1 MEKKMTLAQAAK
13 QVVSALDAPISEEE
27 FIERVFEIYPTKAK
41 TPTSSLKNTLRF
53 DLDGEVLIYLDK
65 EKIIPLNKFI
75 SGVRIRIPV
84 DGQMAGDG
92 YITADALQPFYPGW
106 RYWQKEIFFQ
116 NKNEEVIPTK
126 SVTIKLDIPEDVPG
140 IFTRDEAK
148 AYEIL
153 EWFIENDVQE
163 GDSIIVTAKRWDPFI
178 GLLECEKR
186 QDRRQEK
193 IEAFNKEF
201 ADTLF
206 DLLENSRDERIY
218 VRHALPKVYA
228 LLSDPYGYPGDHWRQ
243 ILEKDGRMLFTGFDI
258 TYADMYEFDPFEP
271 FSDEQLSRIN
281 KNYDENQAGIVYR
294 FKAFPEYTKKIWRE
308 IEIRGN
314 QTLSTLDSILRDAFQ
329 HDPDDHLGGFWKR
342 VPRGNTKRFRE
353 VDLGTINP
361 FEEGDGAEIRIGS
374 LDLKVGDQL
383 KYVYDFG
390 DWLEHFLALEETSA
404 VQKGIEYP
412 RIVAQN
418 KPRYRYCPSCK
429 EKGKKTI
436 ATMLCIECSNRQQKD
451 IEVCENC
458 FDEKHEEH
466 YGVEILY

>member
-1 MEKKMTLAQAAK
+1 MEKKITLAQAAT
-13 QVVSALDAPISEEE
+13 QVISALDTPISEEE

-41 TPTSSLKNTLRF
+41 TFTTSLKNTLRF

-65 EKIIPLNKFI
+65 EKIIPLNTFI

-92 YITADALQPFYPGW
+92 YITVDALQPFYPGW
-106 RYWQKEIFFQ
+106 RYGKREIFFQ
-116 NKNEEVIPTK
+116 NKNGDVIPTK
-126 SVTIKLDIPEDVPG
+126 LVTIKLDIPEDVPE
-140 IFTRDEAK
+140 IFASDEEE

-163 GDSIIVTAKRWDPFI
+163 GDSIIVTAKGWNPFI
-178 GLLECEKR
+178 GILECEKGWDR
-186 QDRRQEK
+186 QQDK

-201 ADTLF
+201 AEILF
-206 DLLENSRDERIY
+206 DFLENSRDERLY
-218 VRHALPKVYA
+218 VRHVLPKVYA
-228 LLSDPYGYPGDHWRQ
+228 MLPDPYSYPGDHWQ
-243 ILEKDGRMLFTGFDI
+243 YILEKDGRMFFTGFDI

-271 FSDEQLSRIN
+271 LSNEQLSRIN
-281 KNYDENQAGIVYR
+281 KSYDDSQSGIVYR
-294 FKAFPEYTKKIWRE
+294 FKTFPEYTKKIWRE
-308 IEIRGN
+308 IEMRGD
-314 QTLSTLDSILRDAFQ
+314 QTLSELDSILRNAFQ
-329 HDPDDHLGGFWKR
+329 HDPYDHLGGFWKR
-342 VPRGNTKRFRE
+342 IPRGDTKRFRE

-361 FEEGDGAEIRIGS
+361 FEEGEGAEIRIGS

-390 DWLEHFLALEETSA
+390 DWLEHILTLEEIST
-404 VQKGIEYP
+404 VEKDIEYP

-429 EKGKKTI
+429 EKRKKTI
-436 ATMLCIECSNRQQKD
+436 ATMLCIECSNQYQKD
-451 IEVCENC
+451 IEICEDC
-458 FDEKHEEH
+458 FEEKHEDH

>member
-1 MEKKMTLAQAAK
+1 
-13 QVVSALDAPISEEE
+13 
-27 FIERVFEIYPTKAK
+27 
-41 TPTSSLKNTLRF
+41 
-53 DLDGEVLIYLDK
+53 
-65 EKIIPLNKFI
+65 
-75 SGVRIRIPV
+75 
-84 DGQMAGDG
+84 
-92 YITADALQPFYPGW
+92 
-106 RYWQKEIFFQ
+106 
-116 NKNEEVIPTK
+116 
-126 SVTIKLDIPEDVPG
+126 
-140 IFTRDEAK
+140 
-148 AYEIL
+148 
-153 EWFIENDVQE
+153 
-163 GDSIIVTAKRWDPFI
+163 
-178 GLLECEKR
+178 
-186 QDRRQEK
+186 
-193 IEAFNKEF
+193 
-201 ADTLF
+201 
-206 DLLENSRDERIY
+206 
-218 VRHALPKVYA
+218 

-436 ATMLCIECSNRQQKD
+436 ATMLCIECSNRQEKD